1 MENLFDL
8 CCDYIENSHTAQ
20 GVMIANEK
28 IYNYCAD
35 YINGYSPKYLED
47 TLRDYFKKYLS

>member
-8 CCDYIENSHTAQ
+8 CCGYIENSHTIE
-20 GVMIANEK
+20 GEMIANEK

-35 YINGYSPKYLED
+35 YINCYRPAYIEN
-47 TLRDYFKKYLS
+47 TLRLFFAKYF